1 MKKLYFPSIVL
12 LLLCLSSCSV
22 IGGIF
27 KAGIVFTLIAV
38 VVVILLIKKS
48 VSLWKWTFCTI
59 YLSDFT
65 DFPDFRTSLKL
76 Q

>member
-38 VVVILLIKKS
+38 VVVILLIIWIAS
-48 VSLWKWTFCTI
+48 M
-59 YLSDFT
+59 
-65 DFPDFRTSLKL
+65 FRK
-76 Q
+76 